1 MKALLRNLIG
11 AIASCYLCTASAQVS
26 NTSPQEKTH
35 KPKQV
40 SLLFVGDMVLDDLPG
55 KAIERGE
62 DPFAAFETIF
72 ASADIRVG
80 NLECVIAT
88 TGKATEKN
96 FTFRAHPRVIP
107 LLKKHFDAIS
117 LANNHSGDYG
127 PAAFSEMLKLLKEQ
141 KMAHF
146 GGGNNLSEAHRPH
159 IIEKNGLRIALLG
172 YDEFMPRSFEAN
184 TNKAG
189 VAWSEDEQVVADIK
203 AARQQYQADIVI
215 PFMHWGWEN
224 EMNANQRQRKLARI
238 MIDAGADAVV
248 GGHPHVIQDTETY
261 RGKPII
267 YSIGNFMMDALDNEA
282 QTLGWAVRL
291 HIDQYGVNAW
301 DTRIAKINPE
311 GIPSPKLEAQSPCWN
326 KLTGLSN
333 TCKKTSAT
341 LTKPIAQ

>member
-1 MKALLRNLIG
+1 MKNVLKSMIS
-11 AIASCYLCTASAQVS
+11 IVLCCFLTTAFAQVQK
-26 NTSPQEKTH
+26 TAAPQS
-35 KPKQV
+35 KQV
-40 SLLFVGDMVLDDLPG
+40 SILFVGDMVLDDLPG
-55 KAIERGE
+55 KAIERGQ
-62 DPFAAFETIF
+62 DPFAAFEKILS
-72 ASADIRVG
+72 SADIRIG

-127 PAAFSEMLKLLKEQ
+127 PEAFSEMLTLLKEQ

-184 TNKAG
+184 INKAG

-203 AARQQYQADIVI
+203 IARQQYKADIVI

-224 EMNANQRQRKLARI
+224 EMTANQRQRKLARI
-238 MIDAGADAVV
+238 MIDAGADAVI

-261 RGKPII
+261 KGKPII

-291 HIDQYGVNAW
+291 HIDQDGVKAW

-311 GIPSPKLEAQSPCWN
+311 GIPSPLSDTDSACWN
-326 KLTGLSN
+326 KKTGLKASCKN
-333 TCKKTSAT
+333 T
-341 LTKPIAQ
+341 QGQ

>member
-1 MKALLRNLIG
+1 MKKIIPLMLVAFSLNTLLPDFSL
-11 AIASCYLCTASAQVS
+11 AQ
-26 NTSPQEKTH
+26 
-35 KPKQV
+35 KPTKQV
-40 SLLFVGDMVLDDLPG
+40 SIVFVGDMVLDDLPG
-55 KAIERGE
+55 KAIEQGQ
-62 DPFAAFETIF
+62 DPFIAFSNILN
-72 ASADIRVG
+72 SADLRIA

-88 TGKATEKN
+88 TGKAAEKN

-127 PAAFSEMLKLLKEQ
+127 PQAFAEMLSLLKEQ
-141 KMAHF
+141 QMPHF

-184 TNKAG
+184 INKAG

-203 AARQQYQADIVI
+203 YARQHYRADIVI

-224 EMNANQRQRKLARI
+224 EMKANKRQRELARI
-238 MIDAGADAVV
+238 MIDAGADAVI
-248 GGHPHVIQDTETY
+248 GGHPHVIQDTESY
-261 RGKPII
+261 KGKPII

-291 HIDQYGVNAW
+291 HLDQNGVQAW
-301 DTRIAKINPE
+301 DTRMAKINSD
-311 GIPSPKLEAQSPCWN
+311 GIPSPMPEASSPCWN
-326 KLTGLSN
+326 KKNDQLKS
-333 TCKKTSAT
+333 CKNADLK
-341 LTKPIAQ
+341 

>member
-1 MKALLRNLIG
+1 MKNIFRYVIG
-11 AIASCYLCTASAQVS
+11 TFFFCCVAAAMADAPK
-26 NTSPQEKTH
+26 TSPE
-35 KPKQV
+35 PSKQV
-40 SLLFVGDMVLDDLPG
+40 SILFVGDMVLDDLPG
-55 KAIERGE
+55 KAIERGQ
-62 DPFAAFETIF
+62 DPFAAFEKVF
-72 ASADIRVG
+72 SSADIRIG

-127 PAAFSEMLKLLKEQ
+127 AEAFSEMLALLKEQ
-141 KMAHF
+141 KMPHF

-184 TNKAG
+184 INKAG

-203 AARQQYQADIVI
+203 AARQQYKADIVI

-224 EMNANQRQRKLARI
+224 EMTANKRQRELARI
-238 MIDAGADAVV
+238 MIDAGADAVI

-261 RGKPII
+261 KGKPII

-291 HIDQYGVNAW
+291 HIDQDGVKAW

-311 GIPSPKLEAQSPCWN
+311 GIPSPMSDTDSACWN
-326 KLTGLSN
+326 KKTGLKASCKN
-333 TCKKTSAT
+333 TQ
-341 LTKPIAQ
+341 AQ

>member
-1 MKALLRNLIG
+1 MKNVLKSMISIVFCCFLT
-11 AIASCYLCTASAQVS
+11 TAFAKAQK
-26 NTSPQEKTH
+26 TAAPQS
-35 KPKQV
+35 KQV
-40 SLLFVGDMVLDDLPG
+40 SILFVGDMVLDDLPG
-55 KAIERGE
+55 KAIERGQ
-62 DPFAAFETIF
+62 DPFAAFEKILN
-72 ASADIRVG
+72 SADIRIG

-127 PAAFSEMLKLLKEQ
+127 PEAFSEMLTLLKEQ

-184 TNKAG
+184 INKAG

-203 AARQQYQADIVI
+203 IARQHYKADIVI

-224 EMNANQRQRKLARI
+224 EMTANQRQRKLARI
-238 MIDAGADAVV
+238 MIDAGADAVI

-261 RGKPII
+261 KGKPII

-282 QTLGWAVRL
+282 QTIGWAVRL
-291 HIDQYGVNAW
+291 HIDQDGVKAW

-311 GIPSPKLEAQSPCWN
+311 GIPSPLSDTDSACWN
-326 KLTGLSN
+326 KKTGLKASCKN
-333 TCKKTSAT
+333 T
-341 LTKPIAQ
+341 QGQ

>member
-1 MKALLRNLIG
+1 MKNVLKSMIS
-11 AIASCYLCTASAQVS
+11 IVLCCSLTTVFAQV
-26 NTSPQEKTH
+26 QKTAA
-35 KPKQV
+35 PRSKQV
-40 SLLFVGDMVLDDLPG
+40 SILFVGDMVLDDLPG
-55 KAIERGE
+55 KAIERGQ
-62 DPFAAFETIF
+62 DPFAAFEKILS
-72 ASADIRVG
+72 SADIRIG

-127 PAAFSEMLKLLKEQ
+127 PEAFSEMLTLLKEQ

-184 TNKAG
+184 INKAG

-203 AARQQYQADIVI
+203 VARQQYKADIVI

-224 EMNANQRQRKLARI
+224 EMTANQRQRKLARI
-238 MIDAGADAVV
+238 MIDAGADAVI

-261 RGKPII
+261 KGKPII
-267 YSIGNFMMDALDNEA
+267 YRIGNFMMDALDNEA

-291 HIDQYGVNAW
+291 HIDQDGVKAW

-311 GIPSPKLEAQSPCWN
+311 GIPSPLSDTDSACWN
-326 KLTGLSN
+326 KKTGLKASCKN
-333 TCKKTSAT
+333 T
-341 LTKPIAQ
+341 QGQ